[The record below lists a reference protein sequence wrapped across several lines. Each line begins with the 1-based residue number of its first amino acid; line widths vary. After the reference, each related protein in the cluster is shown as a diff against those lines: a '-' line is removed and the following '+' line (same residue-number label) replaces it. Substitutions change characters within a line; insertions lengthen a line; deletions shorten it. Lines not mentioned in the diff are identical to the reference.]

1 MKFKAKYIGWLLATI
16 AALFV
21 ILLWVGEAMWESR

>member
-1 MKFKAKYIGWLLATI
+1 MKFKAKYIGWVATI
-16 AALFV
+16 AAFLV